1 MLGFTGLTGVGPTG
15 AGHLGVSVTVTVTLA
30 GQVQVLRLVAGF
42 EADEVVA
49 GGGTGLTGGGAG
61 FSSFGG
67 GAGLT
72 GGGAGFSF
80 GGGAGL
86 TGGGAG
92 FSM

>member
-49 GGGTGLTGGGAG
+49 GGGGTGLTGGGAG
-61 FSSFGG
+61 FY
-67 GAGLT
+67 
-72 GGGAGFSF
+72 SF